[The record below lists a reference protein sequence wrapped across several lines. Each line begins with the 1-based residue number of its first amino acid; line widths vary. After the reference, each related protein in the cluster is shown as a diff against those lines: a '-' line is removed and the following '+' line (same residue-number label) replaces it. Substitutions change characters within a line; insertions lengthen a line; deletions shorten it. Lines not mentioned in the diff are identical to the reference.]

1 MEDDHRLGQQL
12 TASEFAFIPNL
23 AEKATEM
30 QTKLWVN
37 HLLGKIFGE
46 HNTYECVGFRID
58 KIETPRYAETKGKV
72 VAMRNYV
79 IERV

>member
-12 TASEFAFIPNL
+12 TASEFAFISNDHAIPIPNL
-23 AEKATEM
+23 AEKATEI
-30 QTKLWVN
+30 QTKLCVG

-58 KIETPRYAETKGKV
+58 KIETPRYAETKG
-72 VAMRNYV
+72 RLSP
-79 IERV
+79 

>member
-30 QTKLWVN
+30 QTKLCVG

-58 KIETPRYAETKGKV
+58 KIEHHAMPRPKG
-72 VAMRNYV
+72 RLSP
-79 IERV
+79 